1 MSNFSRYYNKIFD
14 YSLKKGK
21 HIFFK
26 DMIAYSKIPVKHVI
40 PIMTNHIYQQIPIR
54 LANRVTDLNNLPFGL
69 SKNHSINKIREWYLL
84 SFEEIISIEEPKKEN
99 QIESFRNLIEKIYNR
114 HSATLTTMTK
124 GLNELQSENKIS
136 EVNAPYIQSFLNRF
150 HKNRTEIRILLEQYL
165 SLYKKQ
171 LSNHCGIINLEA
183 NIENILHNVI
193 DNIQVLCDTNGI
205 DIHLNDII
213 NINTN
218 KTIITPTLEHYLY
231 YILFELI
238 KNSVEAVR
246 HLDKPKI
253 NITLNDF
260 DNYWIYIKIS
270 DNGHGIPEEN
280 LEKIWYYSYTT
291 HPMNTLDIIEHD
303 DFSIKSP
310 LSGFGYGL
318 PISDVYLNFLNSS
331 HNNIKIISNNEGTN
345 IYLLLRKYSI

>member
-1 MSNFSRYYNKIFD
+1 
-14 YSLKKGK
+14 
-21 HIFFK
+21 
-26 DMIAYSKIPVKHVI
+26 MITYSKIPVKHVI

-84 SFEEIISIEEPKKEN
+84 SFEEIISIEEPK
-99 QIESFRNLIEKIYNR
+99 
-114 HSATLTTMTK
+114 
-124 GLNELQSENKIS
+124 
-136 EVNAPYIQSFLNRF
+136 
-150 HKNRTEIRILLEQYL
+150 
-165 SLYKKQ
+165 
-171 LSNHCGIINLEA
+171 
-183 NIENILHNVI
+183 
-193 DNIQVLCDTNGI
+193 
-205 DIHLNDII
+205 
-213 NINTN
+213 
-218 KTIITPTLEHYLY
+218 
-231 YILFELI
+231 
-238 KNSVEAVR
+238 
-246 HLDKPKI
+246 I

-291 HPMNTLDIIEHD
+291 HLMNTLDIIEHD